1 MGGPL
6 RQFGAR
12 AGAAYTVCVAVSQTP
27 PNPSNKPPCS
37 REDALAVLMRLRSFG
52 HVAYFAGGCVRDLL
66 LSLEPK
72 DWDVAT
78 DAPPARVRELFSQT
92 QAVGQA
98 FGVILVRHGRSTVEV
113 ATFRTEG
120 TYSDGRRPD
129 EVAFTNAQEDAQ
141 RRDFTINGL
150 FLDPKPE
157 TRDPRPDR
165 QGSVEE
171 VQTPHGTVIDY
182 VGGVADLRGRMLRA
196 IGEPAR
202 RFAEDHLRLLR
213 AVRFAARFGLTIE
226 PGTGQAM
233 RANAAKLRGISPER
247 VAEELRMMLSPS
259 TRAKAWPMLWEYGL
273 IEVVFRFL
281 PPSEKPTFDPRRSL
295 FLHVAPDGPISF
307 ALALTA
313 GILEYRMTQG
323 PSLQSLTSRQEI
335 LKSSRAM
342 REGLRISNEELDAMV
357 GILEPV
363 AVLLAPTDSALAA
376 KKRFLAQPTSPETRL
391 LLRAAAELGIEPQRI
406 SRLQAEFDEL
416 LKDDVAPAPLLTGDD
431 LVAAG
436 MTPGPP
442 FRKILEAVYDAQLEG
457 RLATREEAMAMAKKM
472 SEDMKT

>member
-1 MGGPL
+1 
-6 RQFGAR
+6 
-12 AGAAYTVCVAVSQTP
+12 VSQTP

-66 LSLEPK
+66 LGLEPK
-72 DWDVAT
+72 DWDIAT

-150 FLDPKPE
+150 FLDPKPTE
-157 TRDPRPDR
+157 GSGFRV
-165 QGSVEE
+165 QGSGEE
-171 VQTPHGTVIDY
+171 VQTPKGTVIDY
-182 VGGVADLRGRMLRA
+182 VGGVPDLRDRVLRA

-247 VAEELRMMLSPS
+247 VAEELRMMLSPP
-259 TRAKAWPMLWEYGL
+259 TRATAWPMLWEYGL

-281 PPSEKPTFDPRRSL
+281 PPSEKPAFDPARSL
-295 FLHVAPDGPISF
+295 FLRVAPDRPISF

-313 GILEYRMTQG
+313 GVLEYRMAG
-323 PSLQSLTSRQEI
+323 GGNLQALASRQEI
-335 LKSSRAM
+335 SKSSRAM

-363 AVLLAPTDSALAA
+363 AVLLAPTDPALAA

-391 LLRAAAELGIEPQRI
+391 LLRAVAELGIESPRI
-406 SRLQAEFDEL
+406 RQLEADFDDL
-416 LKDDVAPAPLLTGDD
+416 SKHNVAPTPLLTGDD

-457 RLATREEAMAMAKKM
+457 RVATREEAMAMAKKM